1 MFCQHASSGHPSHA
15 QYAARGAAERPKRR
29 MCFMRSPPI
38 SILTHCIRH
47 SWSSMLLGVGTVE
60 GQVEGLPDGV
70 VGSAN
75 AGGSTPDGDGWAKC
89 G

>member
-1 MFCQHASSGHPSHA
+1 
-15 QYAARGAAERPKRR
+15 
-29 MCFMRSPPI
+29 
-38 SILTHCIRH
+38 
-47 SWSSMLLGVGTVE
+47 MLLGVGTVE